1 VTGGNAAETRGC
13 SSLGDTRYAPNHI
26 YCHREHA
33 CRLRHYLL
41 FHCAHR
47 PHHHLPRLRPV
58 AGSIDQTGA
67 WDAAGQ
73 SRTIL
78 LSDGSRAHE
87 KLTNYSRPQHFSYI
101 VSGFTGMLRFL
112 TLRARG
118 EWHFEE
124 HSGGTSVRWSYT
136 FEARSVFTFPLLF
149 AVVRPLW
156 QAYMRKALR
165 EALAQ
170 LEASASA

>member
-1 VTGGNAAETRGC
+1 MLQTTSTVIGKTHVDRDTSFCFIAPIDLTTIFRGY
-13 SSLGDTRYAPNHI
+13 GP
-26 YCHREHA
+26 
-33 CRLRHYLL
+33 
-41 FHCAHR
+41 
-47 PHHHLPRLRPV
+47 LPAV
-58 AGSIDQTGA
+58 VGTTDQTGA

-78 LSDGSRAHE
+78 LSDGSQARE
-87 KLTNYSRPQHFSYI
+87 ELTNYSRPQHFSYI
-101 VSGFTGMLRFL
+101 VSGFTGTLRL
-112 TLRARG
+112 ITLRARG

-124 HSGGTSVRWSYT
+124 QSGGTSVRWSYA
-136 FEARSVFTFPLLF
+136 FEARSVFTFPLLV

-170 LEASASA
+170 LEARNTGPHHNVA